1 MHAAPTIC
9 LQPCPEGTRI
19 HQKPTAS
26 SEGAQLWDK
35 HHFTLSWFRK
45 AGPTIILNTIRD
57 ASVPLRGTIFRWRCS
72 TYPQLRCFAACS
84 GFHYIGP
91 APRNPQLRLDLGL
104 TVRGCVATAR
114 RHSLLKVNQSL
125 FSYKTA
131 TFVTSFICYVV
142 SLRSIHTLIS
152 FDTHIHIVRY
162 THSYRTM

>member
-45 AGPTIILNTIRD
+45 AGPTIILNIIRD
-57 ASVPLRGTIFRWRCS
+57 ASVPPLRGTIFRWRCS

-91 APRNPQLRLDLGL
+91 APRNP
-104 TVRGCVATAR
+104 
-114 RHSLLKVNQSL
+114 
-125 FSYKTA
+125 YKTA

>member
-1 MHAAPTIC
+1 MADYQSA
-9 LQPCPEGTRI
+9 PCPEGTRI
-19 HQKPTAS
+19 YQKPTAS
-26 SEGAQLWDK
+26 CEGAQLWDEQTPSHPLLVPRSGTGYFSQ
-35 HHFTLSWFRK
+35 HHR
-45 AGPTIILNTIRD
+45 G
-57 ASVPLRGTIFRWRCS
+57 SVSPPSGNYMGWKCR

-91 APRNPQLRLDLGL
+91 APRNTQLRLDLGL

>member
-1 MHAAPTIC
+1 MGHVSIRNPLQAPKERSC
-9 LQPCPEGTRI
+9 GTSITSPSLGSAKRDRL
-19 HQKPTAS
+19 S
-26 SEGAQLWDK
+26 SSTSYGMRQ
-35 HHFTLSWFRK
+35 S
-45 AGPTIILNTIRD
+45 
-57 ASVPLRGTIFRWRCS
+57 PLRGTIFRWRCS

>member
-1 MHAAPTIC
+1 MPNFELGVRNTNQRRVPRGHVSIRNPLQAPKERSCGTSITSPS
-9 LQPCPEGTRI
+9 LGSAKRDRLSSSTSYGMRQP
-19 HQKPTAS
+19 
-26 SEGAQLWDK
+26 
-35 HHFTLSWFRK
+35 
-45 AGPTIILNTIRD
+45 
-57 ASVPLRGTIFRWRCS
+57 PLRGTIFRWRCS

-91 APRNPQLRLDLGL
+91 APRNP
-104 TVRGCVATAR
+104 
-114 RHSLLKVNQSL
+114 
-125 FSYKTA
+125 YKTA